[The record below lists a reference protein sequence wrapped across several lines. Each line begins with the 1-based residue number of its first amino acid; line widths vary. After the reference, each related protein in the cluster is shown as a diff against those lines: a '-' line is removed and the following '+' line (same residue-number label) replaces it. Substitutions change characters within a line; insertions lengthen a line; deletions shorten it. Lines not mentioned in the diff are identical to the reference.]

1 MTLPRR
7 LQVSLDHTPYYHCTT
22 RCVRRAFLCGKDRYT
37 GQSFEHRKVWLEN
50 RFLELAEIFAIGL
63 AAYAVMSN
71 HYHVVVRI
79 EADRAKLWSNSE
91 VLDRWGRVFSVQG
104 SESED
109 RIALYRERLTSL
121 SWFMRCINEPLARR
135 SNREDHCKGRFWEG
149 RFRCQALL
157 DESALI
163 RCMTYVDLNPVRAA
177 VAKTPEDSDHT
188 SVKARLERRDAQLLR
203 FNDQDG
209 PIPLRRM
216 EYLEL
221 VDWTGRQ
228 ARHGKRGKVPG
239 QLPPIIERLG
249 YSARQWQREMQYY
262 GRWYVRAVGGLAS
275 IESYCHHLGQKWLKG
290 QARHRRSIA
299 VNIL

>member
-1 MTLPRR
+1 MTVSRR

-22 RCVRRAFLCGKDRYT
+22 RCVRRAFLCGNDRYT

-71 HYHVVVRI
+71 HYHVVVHI

>member
-1 MTLPRR
+1 
-7 LQVSLDHTPYYHCTT
+7 
-22 RCVRRAFLCGKDRYT
+22 
-37 GQSFEHRKVWLEN
+37 
-50 RFLELAEIFAIGL
+50 
-63 AAYAVMSN
+63 
-71 HYHVVVRI
+71 
-79 EADRAKLWSNSE
+79 
-91 VLDRWGRVFSVQG
+91 
-104 SESED
+104 
-109 RIALYRERLTSL
+109 
-121 SWFMRCINEPLARR
+121 MRCINEPLARR

-157 DESALI
+157 HESALI

-177 VAKTPEDSDHT
+177 VAKTPEGSDHT

-203 FNDQDG
+203 FNDQDR

-221 VDWTGRQ
+221 VDWSGRQ

>member
-177 VAKTPEDSDHT
+177 VAKTPEDSNHT

-221 VDWTGRQ
+221 IDWTGRQ

>member
-79 EADRAKLWSNSE
+79 EANRAKLWSNSE

-249 YSARQWQREMQYY
+249 YSARQWQREMQCY

>member
-1 MTLPRR
+1 M
-7 LQVSLDHTPYYHCTT
+7 
-22 RCVRRAFLCGKDRYT
+22 RRAFLCGKDRYT

-221 VDWTGRQ
+221 VDWSGRQ

-239 QLPPIIERLG
+239 QFPPIIERLG

-275 IESYCHHLGQKWLKG
+275 IESYCHHLGQKWLNG